1 LAETDPF
8 APAAYLAEDGAGEA
22 LPEVWRRAKAMKT
35 MIRQLALGAVL
46 SLGIAGLGAGLLGAG
61 LVAGA
66 QAMGAN
72 GPVVEQRSS
81 CRTYDQAEFFLLTGI
96 DSEYG
101 GTYCT
106 SH

>member
-1 LAETDPF
+1 
-8 APAAYLAEDGAGEA
+8 
-22 LPEVWRRAKAMKT
+22 MKT

-46 SLGIAGLGAGLLGAG
+46 SLGIVGLGAGMLGLG

-66 QAMGAN
+66 QAMGTDT
-72 GPVVEQRSS
+72 PVVAQRSF
-81 CRTYDQAEFFLLTGI
+81 CKTYEQAEFFLLTGI
-96 DSEYG
+96 DNEYG